1 MRVCLQVAAYGLM
14 CASVGCGV
22 DVGAGHLIYVYVCA
36 PNPFPFPLS
45 PNRCLVLI
53 LLTKCG
59 VVVGVFGLG
68 PKGRGLDSL
77 HLVGGTLWVWTWIP
91 QCASWWLGVS

>member
-1 MRVCLQVAAYGLM
+1 MGSW

-22 DVGAGHLIYVYVCA
+22 DVGAGHLIYVYVFA
-36 PNPFPFPLS
+36 PNPSLP

-59 VVVGVFGLG
+59 VVVCVFGLG

-77 HLVGGTLWVWTWIP
+77 HLVAG
-91 QCASWWLGVS
+91 CK